1 MPFTRYADSD
11 QMQILTAALEKHCQ
25 EFGIEDGEE
34 HDSLA
39 KFVMT
44 FYHGGIS
51 SIEGLT
57 KALAAT
63 RVRARPSVL

>member
-39 KFVMT
+39 KLVMT

-63 RVRARPSVL
+63 RVRARPSVQ

>member
-1 MPFTRYADSD
+1 MPFTRYANPEQL
-11 QMQILTAALEKHCQ
+11 QMLTAALEKHCQ

-39 KFVMT
+39 KLVMT

-57 KALAAT
+57 KDLAAT
-63 RVRARPSVL
+63 RVRARASVQ

>member
-1 MPFTRYADSD
+1 MPFNRYADSD

-39 KFVMT
+39 KLVMT

-63 RVRARPSVL
+63 RVRARPSVQ